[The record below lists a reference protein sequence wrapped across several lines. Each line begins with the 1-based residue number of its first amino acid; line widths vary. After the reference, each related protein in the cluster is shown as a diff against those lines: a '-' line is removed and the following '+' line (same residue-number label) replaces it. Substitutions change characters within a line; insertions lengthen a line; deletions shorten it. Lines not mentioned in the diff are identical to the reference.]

1 MSGNEHASRLAA
13 LTHRAGLISQ
23 DACQQNKES
32 L

>member
-1 MSGNEHASRLAA
+1 MSGNEHANRLAA
-13 LTHRAGLISQ
+13 LIHRAGLISQ